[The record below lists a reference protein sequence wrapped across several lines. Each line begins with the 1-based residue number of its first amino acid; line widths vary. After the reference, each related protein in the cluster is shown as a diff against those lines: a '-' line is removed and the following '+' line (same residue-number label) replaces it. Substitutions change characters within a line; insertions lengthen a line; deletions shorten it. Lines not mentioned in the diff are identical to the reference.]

1 MLFLNASQPA
11 LIGSYLTPIFALIG
25 VLLGLSGT
33 FLMNR
38 INQIQKKKDDKKN
51 KINNQLQNFYYP
63 FIHLQKK
70 SEELYLLFNNNKEK
84 DFQTLLYLLEYG
96 QAGLTQNDLTLLT
109 KIIEVGQQWSNLIL
123 EKSNFVDNIELQKDL
138 SKLSVH
144 LTVLDLA
151 QKGLLKLDTSRFKD
165 YVFPKGIVSKIK
177 KEIISLESQLN

>member
-123 EKSNFVDNIELQKDL
+123 EKSNFSYFVLQVIL
-138 SKLSVH
+138 SLGRCRRCCIGDGRMRLRRNAHGRPAAPAECSSCRCRQSRNH
-144 LTVLDLA
+144 RRY
-151 QKGLLKLDTSRFKD
+151 LK
-165 YVFPKGIVSKIK
+165 
-177 KEIISLESQLN
+177 